1 MESYCMA
8 MSMEVSYSVSQSVQ
22 IYFNEVDL
30 NSYNEQLIN
39 YLSRF
44 LKSEVICFSMV
55 FRLSF
60 LYLVASGGRN
70 RYFRLCTGCINWHH
84 LPTFGFYLFRQ
95 DQLRKLFW
103 GPWPPPAPM
112 DIRPWVFYRVDIIVP
127 GTEEMEACVL
137 VLTNELWLLS
147 IYIYELLYC

>member
-1 MESYCMA
+1 MA

-70 RYFRLCTGCINWHH
+70 RYFRLCTGCIN
-84 LPTFGFYLFRQ
+84 
-95 DQLRKLFW
+95 
-103 GPWPPPAPM
+103 
-112 DIRPWVFYRVDIIVP
+112 
-127 GTEEMEACVL
+127 
-137 VLTNELWLLS
+137 
-147 IYIYELLYC
+147 